1 MSAVKR
7 REEDATAMD
16 QGAAAA
22 T

>member
-16 QGAAAA
+16 QGAEAA